1 MYIQRNWNEKVMK
14 TFGSL
19 PEEFA
24 EAPGVQMFSVLSA
37 VPIDASDS
45 GVSSSDVRG
54 SKINISYVS
63 SSLVDTHRHRHVQAN
78 ITIINK

>member
-1 MYIQRNWNEKVMK
+1 MTRTSRN
-14 TFGSL
+14 FHSPAGS
-19 PEEFA
+19 A
-24 EAPGVQMFSVLSA
+24 EAPGGELMFSVLSA

-63 SSLVDTHRHRHVQAN
+63 SSLVDTH
-78 ITIINK
+78 IIRVTGLNLKKKTYYKYAAA